1 MGSEVTIQEMGTV
14 KLTPTSVPEG
24 GGVAPIWLPD
34 GSKGVVQT
42 LPPFMELMRRGDG
55 RTVRTA
61 TLFAPLTAVPT
72 TTAALEIYNN
82 TADTVL
88 AVTDLFMEQILGT
101 AAQQANYISAMVTT
115 RKAIP
120 TLTALS
126 LYSMSGKEIV
136 TPTAASGIVT
146 GVGTTVVA
154 NGWRVYGPGL
164 NWGLGTA
171 TPGPGYSVAVD
182 GKIIVP
188 YGCSLCLH
196 VVGALAT
203 ASSVHVGATFASVS
217 IKVNS

>member
-1 MGSEVTIQEMGTV
+1 MVMSNKFEATGRVRT
-14 KLTPTSVPEG
+14 TPEIVGAG
-24 GGVAPIWLPD
+24 GYHSDVYFPD

-42 LPPFMELMRRGDG
+42 LPPFAELMRRGEAF
-55 RTVRTA
+55 TVRTA

-82 TADTVL
+82 TPGHILV
-88 AVTDLFMEQILGT
+88 VTDLFMEQILAT

-115 RKAIP
+115 TKAIP

-126 LYSMSGKEIV
+126 LFSMSGKGIV
-136 TPTAASGIVT
+136 TPTAAGSIVT
-146 GVGTTVVA
+146 GVGTTVIA
-154 NGWRVYGPGL
+154 NGWRAYGPGL

-171 TPGPGYSVAVD
+171 TPGPGYSAPID

-188 YGCSLCLH
+188 YQASLCLH

-203 ASSVHVGATFASVS
+203 ASSVHVGATMA
-217 IKVNS
+217 KVEIDVES